1 MQEIGSLVVI
11 LRDYNFKVGCEII
24 ELTINNFYPRISTIR
39 LPKTTITFRSQQKNQ
54 LLYYLGFFIMVKT
67 VLIIITFKKHEKKT
81 NVFVHPKSKHL
92 LGNINLHWRRQLYN
106 NQRVEDQRVNRSS
119 VKKENNI

>member
-11 LRDYNFKVGCEII
+11 LRDYNFKVRCEII
-24 ELTINNFYPRISTIR
+24 ELAINNFYPRISTIR

-81 NVFVHPKSKHL
+81 NVFVHPKSKTS
-92 LGNINLHWRRQLYN
+92 LGNYKFALEASATQQPKSGGPKNEK
-106 NQRVEDQRVNRSS
+106 VFG
-119 VKKENNI
+119 